1 MAYEQKDGSGALFR
15 NDKRGNERA
24 PDYRGDANVNG
35 ELVEIAAWI
44 KEGKNGK
51 FMSLSFKPK
60 GDRPAP
66 PFDLMQ
72 PPTPASRHHRNA
84 TYPEPFSYPSPWR
97 TLCTCHVADRF
108 LSHSL
113 QSGIS

>member
-15 NDKRGNERA
+15 NDKKGNDRA

-44 KEGKNGK
+44 KEGQKGK

-60 GDRPAP
+60 EKRFEGGAASNPVDDDLDI
-66 PFDLMQ
+66 PF
-72 PPTPASRHHRNA
+72 
-84 TYPEPFSYPSPWR
+84 
-97 TLCTCHVADRF
+97 
-108 LSHSL
+108 
-113 QSGIS
+113 

>member
-1 MAYEQKDGSGALFR
+1 MITVLHFWRLNKLAYEQKDGSGALFR

-66 PFDLMQ
+66 ANNDVDDDIPF
-72 PPTPASRHHRNA
+72 
-84 TYPEPFSYPSPWR
+84 
-97 TLCTCHVADRF
+97 
-108 LSHSL
+108 
-113 QSGIS
+113 